1 MNREP
6 SHAIQTVR
14 LRFWKP
20 NPTRA
25 SPYSSGN
32 RCQNWWPNSHRECSQ
47 DSSAM
52 RCREEAG
59 QRYSGG
65 CRVGLECRASLRYQ
79 GEAWDRCLERS
90 PAAANT
96 VNRFE
101 LLGCLAMS
109 PGENGP
115 LLIPVTVPL
124 RLCRRRVRAAYKVY
138 PKGLLYAMVKRTFP
152 KRPLLQGYQQR
163 RSSHLGGESLNLSE
177 QGSTVVLRGTVSP
190 LA

>member
-1 MNREP
+1 MSREP

-14 LRFWKP
+14 LRSWKP

-32 RCQNWWPNSHRECSQ
+32 RCQNWWPKSHWERSQ
-47 DSSAM
+47 GSSAM

-65 CRVGLECRASLRYQ
+65 CRVGLECRASLHHL
-79 GEAWDRCLERS
+79 GEAWDRCLGRS
-90 PAAANT
+90 PEAANT

-101 LLGCLAMS
+101 LLGYVAMS
-109 PGENGP
+109 PGENGA
-115 LLIPVTVPL
+115 LFIPVTVPR
-124 RLCRRRVRAAYKVY
+124 RLCRRRVRPAYKVY
-138 PKGLLYAMVKRTFP
+138 PKWLVYAMVKRTFP

-163 RSSHLGGESLNLSE
+163 RSSPDASG
-177 QGSTVVLRGTVSP
+177 
-190 LA
+190 